1 MLAFTD
7 IRERNGILIFPDD
20 ADPARFWV
28 LPLAV
33 LTSTGLDDFSGQLTL
48 FGRGDPDRAANIL
61 GCFWSLTL
69 VAEKLE
75 PHRAGLMAALSTEAA
90 PARLSPVPVDAVT
103 ITATLNDDPLIT
115 AEKSQS
121 VWGSGQIAMSGQ
133 VPPADAP
140 ALREAW
146 EDGLKD
152 ARVAISLTISG
163 AEPALVATDDTSVL
177 SFDFGASHLRLAH
190 ATQSVASSQSAAGTR
205 TLTYTQE
212 ISPGRRAAKKKIIL
226 TGFET

>member
-1 MLAFTD
+1 MRRAKVVSDLVYK
-7 IRERNGILIFPDD
+7 RQVHL
-20 ADPARFWV
+20 V
-28 LPLAV
+28 L
-33 LTSTGLDDFSGQLTL
+33 G
-48 FGRGDPDRAANIL
+48 AAP
-61 GCFWSLTL
+61 
-69 VAEKLE
+69 E
-75 PHRAGLMAALSTEAA
+75 TEAA

-226 TGFET
+226 TDTTITNSMISCSQKSNGKPITFYNYFDVHQIS